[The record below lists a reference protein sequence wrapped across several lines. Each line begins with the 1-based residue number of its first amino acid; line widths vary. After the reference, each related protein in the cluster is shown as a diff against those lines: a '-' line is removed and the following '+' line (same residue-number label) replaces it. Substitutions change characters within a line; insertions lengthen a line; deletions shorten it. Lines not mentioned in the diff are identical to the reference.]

1 MRSQHRVPA
10 DRRKQIWGLCFLI
23 YGCNL
28 VEAYLCAFFGVGRLF
43 IATAVASC
51 WFSSSSFIC
60 IWTDTERIRIVE
72 EEEEDFQK

>member
-28 VEAYLCAFFGVGRLF
+28 VEAYLCAFFGVAWAAIYRDR
-43 IATAVASC
+43 VASF

-60 IWTDTERIRIVE
+60 I
-72 EEEEDFQK
+72 